1 MLEFWFDPKI
11 SILRKLAIFIVI
23 ALITGT
29 VFYIQALP
37 LDAILM
43 FVGTG
48 IIFLI
53 SRYCKL
59 YFFSQNPNAR
69 LARICTWIPIA
80 ILLALLFAKAQQ
92 ELLILGVQGIGFMA
106 LASCIFSPLS
116 LLNKNTP
123 PQAPKQ

>member
-1 MLEFWFDPKI
+1 MLEFWFDPKM
-11 SILRKLAIFIVI
+11 SVFSKLGIFIVI

-29 VFYIQALP
+29 LFYFRALP

-53 SRYCKL
+53 CRYCKL
-59 YFFSQNPNAR
+59 HFFSENPNSR
-69 LARICTWIPIA
+69 LARLFTWIPIA

-92 ELLILGVQGIGFMA
+92 ELLLLGVQGLGFMVMA
-106 LASCIFSPLS
+106 ICIFSPLS
-116 LLNKNTP
+116 LLNQNTP
-123 PQAPKQ
+123 TQAPKQ